1 MHPEFEEYVRARSG
15 PLVGFAY
22 LLCRDRHLAEDL
34 VQEVLAKAYH
44 RWDRIEAENPDA
56 YLRKAVV
63 WAHSSWW
70 RRLSH
75 RERPLATTPDA
86 ADGDD
91 FVQRHA
97 VRDELWALL
106 GTLPRRQRTVLVLR
120 FFEDLDD
127 ARIAELMDCSP
138 ATVRVHAS
146 RGLAALRAEFRAPTP
161 LPADE
166 RSFAGVPVDAVRR
179 RAGAVRLRRRAAL
192 AATTALVL
200 AALIVVAPFWRGQQP
215 PPVVTP
221 TPTPPVS
228 AGPSV
233 SPSPSVSAG
242 PSAASALV
250 PRPATEVLPVFPYQ
264 PGFVPAQVGPLQVVS
279 ALGMTGVES
288 LGNAQK
294 LLIYAGPTA
303 YDWDWEATETKS
315 ARVNGVTATLRT
327 GAGEN
332 GELQVGLTWRRDGR
346 WVTVQSFGGL
356 LDEAEVERIARELK
370 PGRMT
375 ATPQLTYTL
384 MPNGYEVSSLDARHV
399 CLSREPRLT
408 PQDPEGVCVHVGS
421 DTSLVPM
428 TSSLTVGGRPAQL
441 TRGGEGSP
449 TELAI
454 LLDERRVLLIMQSRS
469 DLSEADLIRFAE
481 SITVAGP
488 AGQ

>member
-1 MHPEFEEYVRARSG
+1 MHPEFEDYVRARSG

-75 RERPLATTPDA
+75 RERPLETTPDT
-86 ADGDD
+86 ADADD
-91 FVQRHA
+91 FAQRHA

-127 ARIAELMDCSP
+127 GRIAELMDCAP

-146 RGLAALRAEFRAPTP
+146 RGLAALRDRVSAPAP
-161 LPADE
+161 VPAGE
-166 RSFAGVPVDAVRR
+166 RNFPGVPVDAVRR
-179 RAGAVRLRRRAAL
+179 RAAGVRLRRRAAL
-192 AATTALVL
+192 AATAAAVL
-200 AALIVVAPFWRGQQP
+200 AALLVLAPVWRGEQP
-215 PPVVTP
+215 PPVITP
-221 TPTPPVS
+221 TPTPAV
-228 AGPSV
+228 SV
-233 SPSPSVSAG
+233 SPSAT
-242 PSAASALV
+242 AASALV
-250 PRPATEVLPVFPYQ
+250 PRTATEPLPEFPYQ
-264 PGFVPAQVGPLQVVS
+264 LGFVPPSVGPLQVVS
-279 ALGMTGVES
+279 ALDMTGVES
-288 LGNAQK
+288 TGGAQQ
-294 LLIYAGPTA
+294 LLIYAGPTP
-303 YDWDWEATETKS
+303 YDWDWEAAETKS
-315 ARVNGVTATLRT
+315 TQVNGAAATLRT
-327 GAGEN
+327 GTGEN
-332 GELQVGLTWRRDGR
+332 GEVRVGLTWQRDGR
-346 WVTVQSFGGL
+346 WVTVQSFRDL
-356 LDEAEVERIARELK
+356 TVAQVERIARELR

-375 ATPQLTYTL
+375 ATPRLSYTL
-384 MPNGYEVSSLDARHV
+384 MPDGYEVSSLDSGHV

-408 PQDPEGVCVHVGS
+408 YQDPEGICVGIGG
-421 DTSLVPM
+421 DNGLVTPA
-428 TSSLTVGGRPAQL
+428 SSLTVRGLPAAVSIGPDGRP
-441 TRGGEGSP
+441 T
-449 TELAI
+449 TLAI
-454 LLDERRVLLIMQSRS
+454 LLAEGRVMLISQSRG